1 MEIMI
6 NRLKESISNANNS
19 AIYRLSQLIN
29 TELHKRFIS
38 GELKGFFVP
47 GQKIVFTD
55 DDGCILY
62 GEIASNNE
70 VCSLYPNQIFV
81 KEVDPKTGQ
90 NVVIED
96 EQGNYL
102 ISGAPMM
109 NEAELFKYILND
121 GDSTDV

>member
-19 AIYRLSQLIN
+19 VIYRLSQLIN

-70 VCSLYPNQIFV
+70 VCSVYPNQILL
-81 KEVDPKTGQ
+81 KKSIQKRGK
-90 NVVIED
+90 
-96 EQGNYL
+96 
-102 ISGAPMM
+102 M
-109 NEAELFKYILND
+109 
-121 GDSTDV
+121 